1 MSTLLRLFLSLVLA
15 FGFALTALAQAP
27 TQRLFPSAEAAAD
40 TLTEALRKDDDK
52 TIADILGSSWRDFVP
67 GTWENENRA
76 RAAYLEAWDA
86 NHKLVPSGDDKR
98 IVEVGK
104 TGFTM
109 PIPIVKEAGGWRF
122 DVDAGYAEMIAR
134 QIGNNELTV
143 VQSLLAIVDAQQEY
157 AALDP
162 MKTGV
167 PTYARR
173 LLSSPDQKN
182 GLYWETKP
190 GEPESPLGPLIAK
203 AQPDDKEGQGYH
215 GYRYR
220 LLYGQ
225 GPDAPGGAYSYLVNG
240 RMIGGFGVIAWP
252 VEYGE
257 TGVMTFI
264 VSQSGEVYERDLGPE
279 TPQRAASILLFDPDK
294 EWQKAD
300 TVPP

>member
-1 MSTLLRLFLSLVLA
+1 
-15 FGFALTALAQAP
+15 
-27 TQRLFPSAEAAAD
+27 
-40 TLTEALRKDDDK
+40 
-52 TIADILGSSWRDFVP
+52 VP
-67 GTWENENRA
+67 GTREDENRS

-86 NHKLVPSGDDKR
+86 NHKLVPSGDDKMT
-98 IVEVGK
+98 VEVGR
-104 TGFTM
+104 TGFVM

-122 DVDAGYAEMIAR
+122 DIEAGYDEMIAR
-134 QIGNNELTV
+134 QIGKNELTV

-167 PTYARR
+167 PVYARR
-173 LLSSPDQKN
+173 LLSSPGQKN
-182 GLYWETKP
+182 GLYWEAKP

-225 GPDAPGGAYSYLVNG
+225 GPNAPGGAHDYLVNG

-252 VEYGE
+252 VIYGE

-279 TPQRAASILLFDPDK
+279 TPQRAAAIMLFDPDK
-294 EWQKAD
+294 EWQKSD